1 MDEIQAAVL
10 NVKLKHLDEDVTI
23 RKKIAEYYIENITN
37 PKIVTPKVTDWNS
50 HVFHI
55 FPIRCTQR
63 DELQKY
69 LADNGVQTIIHYP
82 IPPHRQECYKKWD
95 GLSFP
100 ITEQIHIEELSLPMS
115 SILTMIEIDNIVSLI
130 NNF

>member
-1 MDEIQAAVL
+1 M
-10 NVKLKHLDEDVTI
+10 
-23 RKKIAEYYIENITN
+23 
-37 PKIVTPKVTDWNS
+37 TDWNS

-115 SILTMIEIDNIVSLI
+115 PILTMIEIDNIVSLI